1 MSRIPETTDLSE
13 KLNESTP
20 VFYGCLLLLLT
31 LRFNAMINVIQQ
43 RTFSRLCCEVWSSQ
57 IVSQSWNIKFP
68 SSTHHVL
75 IAEAGE
81 GTNARGEIQA
91 ICYSL
96 CKSLTIFL
104 LSKCFAIL
112 CTPCQK
118 LICLRL
124 LQVMQMQL
132 LRWCMKLWL
141 SCQIPSEW
149 MNSMTVFIHRFLPE
163 SNSHLWM
170 SRWHSE

>member
-1 MSRIPETTDLSE
+1 MPRIPETTDLNE

-31 LRFNAMINVIQQ
+31 LRFNAMINAIQQ

-81 GTNARGEIQA
+81 GINARGKIQA

-96 CKSLTIFL
+96 CKTLTIFS
-104 LSKCFAIL
+104 LSIWIAIF
-112 CTPCQK
+112 CTRWQG
-118 LICLRL
+118 LMCLHL
-124 LQVMQMQL
+124 LQMMQIQL
-132 LRWCMKLWL
+132 KVQLHWW
-141 SCQIPSEW
+141 SCDYYASFLLNEF
-149 MNSMTVFIHRFLPE
+149 NDLAFFIHRFLPLE
-163 SNSHLWM
+163 KKF
-170 SRWHSE
+170 R